1 MADEFDFLDQFGVS
15 ESDGSQPANA
25 YERFILDL
33 ANKVTEDLRETISS
47 KARNTGAL
55 AQSVVYFPT
64 GQLSFEIQADDYYNF
79 VDQGVNPVGKSLYD
93 TPYSFQYPGV
103 SSNHARAIQ
112 QWKGMEMSQAY
123 AIASH
128 MKTTSGLKPRN
139 ITTSTITD
147 DYLERIASD
156 LATVTGLLFDI
167 TFTKNTKTW
176 Q

>member
-1 MADEFDFLDQFGVS
+1 MADDLDFLEQFGVS
-15 ESDGSQPANA
+15 ESDGSQPGNA

-33 ANKVTEDLRETISS
+33 ANKVTADLRETINS

-64 GQLSFEIQADDYYNF
+64 GQLSFEIQADDYYKYI
-79 VDQGVNPVGKSLYD
+79 DEGVNPVGKSLYN

-103 SSNHARAIQ
+103 SSSHARAIQ
-112 QWKGMEMSQAY
+112 QWKGLEMSQAY

-147 DYLERIASD
+147 EYLERIASD

>member
-1 MADEFDFLDQFGVS
+1 MADDLDLLEEFGLS
-15 ESDGSQPANA
+15 ESDISQPSNA

-33 ANKVTEDLRETISS
+33 ANKVTADLRETVNT
-47 KARNTGAL
+47 KARNTGGL
-55 AQSVVYFPT
+55 AGSVLYFPT
-64 GQLSFEIQADDYYNF
+64 GQLSFEIQADDYYKF
-79 VDQGVNPVGKSLYD
+79 IDEGVNPVGKSLYN

-103 SSNHARAIQ
+103 SSSHARAIQ
-112 QWKGMEMSQAY
+112 QWKGLEMSQAY

-128 MKTTSGLKPRN
+128 MKTTSGLRPRN

>member
-1 MADEFDFLDQFGVS
+1 MADEFDFLDDFGIS
-15 ESDGSQPANA
+15 ENDLSQPTNV
-25 YERFILDL
+25 YEKFILDL

-64 GQLSFEIQADDYYNF
+64 GQLSFEIQADDYYNYI
-79 VDQGVNPVGKSLYD
+79 DEGVNPVGKSLYD
-93 TPYSFQYPGV
+93 TPYSFQYPSV
-103 SSNHARAIQ
+103 SRNHAKAIQ
-112 QWKGMEMSQAY
+112 QWKGMPIEEAY

-139 ITTSTITD
+139 ITTTTITD

-156 LATVTGLLFDI
+156 LASVTGLLFEVS
-167 TFTKNTKTW
+167 FTKNTKTW

>member
-1 MADEFDFLDQFGVS
+1 MADELDILQDLGLS
-15 ESDGSQPANA
+15 ENDISQPTNV
-25 YERFILDL
+25 YEKFILEL
-33 ANKVTEDLRETISS
+33 ANKVTADLRETVNT
-47 KARNTGAL
+47 KARNTGGL
-55 AQSVVYFPT
+55 AGSVLYFPT
-64 GQLSFEIQADDYYNF
+64 SQLSFEIRADDYYKY
-79 VDQGVNPVGKSLYD
+79 VDEGVNPVGKSLYD
-93 TPYSFQYPGV
+93 TPYSFQFPGV

-112 QWKGMEMSQAY
+112 QWKGLDMSQAY

-139 ITTSTITD
+139 ITTSTIND
-147 DYLERIASD
+147 AYLERIASD

>member
-1 MADEFDFLDQFGVS
+1 MADEFDFLDDFGIS
-15 ESDGSQPANA
+15 ENDLSQPTNV
-25 YERFILDL
+25 YEKFILDL

-93 TPYSFQYPGV
+93 TPYSFQFPQV

-167 TFTKNTKTW
+167 TFTKNTKKW